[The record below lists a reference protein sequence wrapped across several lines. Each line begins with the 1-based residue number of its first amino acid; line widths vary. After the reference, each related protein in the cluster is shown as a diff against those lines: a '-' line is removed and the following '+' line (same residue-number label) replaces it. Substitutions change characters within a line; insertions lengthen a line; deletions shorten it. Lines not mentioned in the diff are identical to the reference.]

1 MIVSLAVFL
10 ILFLTAL
17 LIGNQALRFFHCRFR
32 DGEEELVFSYGLGV
46 LFLSWTVLAL
56 GIAGRLEA
64 RFLWVAIMVLAAAG
78 SFRIRHILGLP
89 RTSESRWLRRIFW
102 LVAVFIGVGAM
113 TPLYGSDTL
122 AYHLSCSKAF
132 LNMKRVDLVL
142 DDMNSLFP
150 LFTEMLFTLGLALRN
165 ETVAQL
171 FHWSLG
177 VLLAFSLT
185 SFFDRFFGSKKW
197 GRIAALFFLLT
208 PGIFNEM
215 RTALVDVAWAA
226 YGFLSFYALGVGMAE
241 KHKGWLWLSFL
252 FLGVTLGIKYLAAL
266 SVLSTF
272 CVFLVLAFQ
281 SAWKPM
287 SVLRWTLAMGLGVVL
302 ISGYWYLKAY
312 RVYGNPVYPYFN
324 SWFGLEPLRIGL
336 QSPGE
341 YGHKAG
347 MGRSLWSLLSLP
359 FRLTFFPTRFDGWA
373 EQLGP
378 AYLVF
383 LPFVFLGP
391 RTQTRLALELYATV
405 FTLGWFWLAQVTRF
419 FYPAL
424 PFLTLLILSGLYCY
438 DEAER
443 KRPSF
448 CSRILLLI
456 LLLNGAILVYHS
468 REGLAYLVGLEPK
481 AVFLEKRERSYHI
494 AKFVNENTPPDA
506 KILNFEEPR
515 MFYFN
520 RTLVRESAY
529 RFRTRYDQ
537 TNDRGEIFERL
548 KRDGFTHLL
557 VANEV
562 SRKRGKAGGG
572 WIDHDSQDRRLDRV
586 YQTHF
591 RERNGR
597 EMEYTLY
604 RLR

>member
-1 MIVSLAVFL
+1 
-10 ILFLTAL
+10 
-17 LIGNQALRFFHCRFR
+17 
-32 DGEEELVFSYGLGV
+32 
-46 LFLSWTVLAL
+46 
-56 GIAGRLEA
+56 
-64 RFLWVAIMVLAAAG
+64 
-78 SFRIRHILGLP
+78 
-89 RTSESRWLRRIFW
+89 
-102 LVAVFIGVGAM
+102 
-113 TPLYGSDTL
+113 
-122 AYHLSCSKAF
+122 
-132 LNMKRVDLVL
+132 
-142 DDMNSLFP
+142 
-150 LFTEMLFTLGLALRN
+150 
-165 ETVAQL
+165 
-171 FHWSLG
+171 
-177 VLLAFSLT
+177 
-185 SFFDRFFGSKKW
+185 
-197 GRIAALFFLLT
+197 
-208 PGIFNEM
+208 
-215 RTALVDVAWAA
+215 
-226 YGFLSFYALGVGMAE
+226 
-241 KHKGWLWLSFL
+241 
-252 FLGVTLGIKYLAAL
+252 
-266 SVLSTF
+266 
-272 CVFLVLAFQ
+272 
-281 SAWKPM
+281 
-287 SVLRWTLAMGLGVVL
+287 
-302 ISGYWYLKAY
+302 
-312 RVYGNPVYPYFN
+312 
-324 SWFGLEPLRIGL
+324 
-336 QSPGE
+336 
-341 YGHKAG
+341 

-515 MFYFN
+515 MFYFR